1 MGLVPFSTFH
11 FDNTVHITF
20 LHSISSSA
28 MRQNRVHIIM
38 KLSIEYSRDCNCVS
52 KKKNA
57 GHSHMQ
63 RLSLQL
69 CLGLTSHK
77 ENEKQKQTEAHN
89 QQQKSYAKSK

>member
-1 MGLVPFSTFH
+1 
-11 FDNTVHITF
+11 
-20 LHSISSSA
+20 
-28 MRQNRVHIIM
+28 
-38 KLSIEYSRDCNCVS
+38 
-52 KKKNA
+52 
-57 GHSHMQ
+57 MQ